1 MRNFIRRTAA
11 ALAVLCMAAL
21 LLGTPTEAEE
31 RTYSAGGEAVG
42 YYAGWAAYQGF
53 TPDQI
58 PAEHLTQINY
68 AFAQIDPD
76 TLTIALENPAHDQK
90 NLAALR
96 KLRQQNQ
103 HLKLLISVGGWSD
116 SQYFSDAVATAARRE
131 SFAAS
136 CVDFV
141 VEQGLDGVDLD
152 WEYPVSGG
160 AAGTIHRP
168 ADKQNFTLLL
178 QELREQ
184 LDRQGRRDGKDYALT
199 IAGAAGSWYLNQI
212 EAVKVAAIVDHIF
225 VMGYDLHGTWDT
237 YADFNAPLYAPSGT
251 SPQSRSSI
259 SDCVQ
264 AYLKKGIPAEKIVL
278 GMPLYGYAYQGVKA
292 QNNGLY
298 STYTSAK
305 SVSYKMLK
313 KSYLDNTD
321 YRQFRH
327 EEAQVPWLYGNRTFV
342 SYDDA
347 VSLAAK
353 AQLARS
359 LGLGGVG
366 FWEIS
371 QDDGGELIA
380 AASGAFRSTWDNPFR
395 DVPPGAWYEE
405 AVQYVYEA
413 GLMQGTTG
421 STFSPDRASNRG
433 MIAAILYRL
442 EGRPRAGTPP
452 FTDVAADSY
461 CADAV
466 AWAEQQGIVRGF
478 DDGTFRPDGDM
489 TRAEAAAIFARLI
502 SEEKDE
508 TASGKATFTD
518 IAGSAWYAAEVG
530 YLEKYGIIGGYEDG
544 TFRPDAPVTRAEFT
558 AMTVRYY
565 GLFHEVKYPANTT
578 KYADVSNSYWA
589 VKDITFATNEKWLNG
604 YADGSFRGD
613 SNITRAEVVTVAN
626 RVMGRTPDKE
636 YINDNLAALNKFTDL
651 KNNSHW
657 AYYDIMEAANAHLAV
672 SSSENETWVK

>member
-21 LLGTPTEAEE
+21 LLGTPTEAGE

-68 AFAQIDPD
+68 AFAQIDPG
-76 TLTIALENPAHDQK
+76 TLTLALENPTHDKK

-96 KLRQQNQ
+96 QLRKKHP

-116 SQYFSDAVATAARRE
+116 SQYFSDAAATAARRE

-199 IAGAAGSWYLNQI
+199 IAGAAGNWYLNQI

-237 YADFNAPLYAPSGT
+237 YADFNAPLYTPSGA

-305 SVSYKMLK
+305 SVSYKTLK
-313 KSYLDNTD
+313 KSYLDNTA
-321 YRQFRH
+321 YRQLRH
-327 EEAQVPWLYGNRTFV
+327 EEAQVPWLYGNRAFV

-347 VSLAAK
+347 ASLAAK

-395 DVPPGAWYEE
+395 DVAPGAWYEE

-421 STFSPDRASNRG
+421 STFSPDRTSNRG

-442 EGRPRAGTPP
+442 EGSPRAGTPP

-461 CADAV
+461 CTDAV

-478 DDGTFRPDGDM
+478 DDGTFRPEGRITRQQLAAILFRYTEYRGADTADRADLSRFSDSAAVADYAREALAWAVSAGLIQGRSDGTLDPSGSA
-489 TRAEAAAIFARLI
+489 TRAQTAVILQRL
-502 SEEKDE
+502 E
-508 TASGKATFTD
+508 TL
-518 IAGSAWYAAEVG
+518 
-530 YLEKYGIIGGYEDG
+530 LEK
-544 TFRPDAPVTRAEFT
+544 
-558 AMTVRYY
+558 
-565 GLFHEVKYPANTT
+565 N
-578 KYADVSNSYWA
+578 
-589 VKDITFATNEKWLNG
+589 
-604 YADGSFRGD
+604 
-613 SNITRAEVVTVAN
+613 
-626 RVMGRTPDKE
+626 
-636 YINDNLAALNKFTDL
+636 
-651 KNNSHW
+651 
-657 AYYDIMEAANAHLAV
+657 
-672 SSSENETWVK
+672 

>member
-116 SQYFSDAVATAARRE
+116 SQYFSDAAATAARR
-131 SFAAS
+131 
-136 CVDFV
+136 
-141 VEQGLDGVDLD
+141 
-152 WEYPVSGG
+152 
-160 AAGTIHRP
+160 
-168 ADKQNFTLLL
+168 
-178 QELREQ
+178 
-184 LDRQGRRDGKDYALT
+184 
-199 IAGAAGSWYLNQI
+199 GSWYLNQI
-212 EAVKVAAIVDHIF
+212 EPVKVAAIVDHIF

-327 EEAQVPWLYGNRTFV
+327 EEALALRKPHLRLLRRCRVPRC
-342 SYDDA
+342 
-347 VSLAAK
+347 
-353 AQLARS
+353 
-359 LGLGGVG
+359 
-366 FWEIS
+366 
-371 QDDGGELIA
+371 
-380 AASGAFRSTWDNPFR
+380 
-395 DVPPGAWYEE
+395 
-405 AVQYVYEA
+405 
-413 GLMQGTTG
+413 QGTAGPVSG
-421 STFSPDRASNRG
+421 SGRRGVLGDLPGRWGRADRCR
-433 MIAAILYRL
+433 
-442 EGRPRAGTPP
+442 
-452 FTDVAADSY
+452 
-461 CADAV
+461 
-466 AWAEQQGIVRGF
+466 QRGF
-478 DDGTFRPDGDM
+478 PQ
-489 TRAEAAAIFARLI
+489 
-502 SEEKDE
+502 
-508 TASGKATFTD
+508 
-518 IAGSAWYAAEVG
+518 
-530 YLEKYGIIGGYEDG
+530 
-544 TFRPDAPVTRAEFT
+544 
-558 AMTVRYY
+558 
-565 GLFHEVKYPANTT
+565 
-578 KYADVSNSYWA
+578 
-589 VKDITFATNEKWLNG
+589 
-604 YADGSFRGD
+604 
-613 SNITRAEVVTVAN
+613 
-626 RVMGRTPDKE
+626 
-636 YINDNLAALNKFTDL
+636 
-651 KNNSHW
+651 
-657 AYYDIMEAANAHLAV
+657 HLG
-672 SSSENETWVK
+672 

>member
-116 SQYFSDAVATAARRE
+116 SQYFSDAAATAARRE

-212 EAVKVAAIVDHIF
+212 EAVKVALRHLAPEQKQHLRLRTGLSEKGYPGGKDRPGDAF
-225 VMGYDLHGTWDT
+225 VRLCLPGGQGPEQRPVQHLH
-237 YADFNAPLYAPSGT
+237 
-251 SPQSRSSI
+251 
-259 SDCVQ
+259 
-264 AYLKKGIPAEKIVL
+264 
-278 GMPLYGYAYQGVKA
+278 
-292 QNNGLY
+292 
-298 STYTSAK
+298 
-305 SVSYKMLK
+305 
-313 KSYLDNTD
+313 
-321 YRQFRH
+321 
-327 EEAQVPWLYGNRTFV
+327 
-342 SYDDA
+342 
-347 VSLAAK
+347 
-353 AQLARS
+353 
-359 LGLGGVG
+359 
-366 FWEIS
+366 IS
-371 QDDGGELIA
+371 QIRQLQDAEEEL
-380 AASGAFRSTWDNPFR
+380 SGQHGLPP
-395 DVPPGAWYEE
+395 VPP
-405 AVQYVYEA
+405 
-413 GLMQGTTG
+413 
-421 STFSPDRASNRG
+421 
-433 MIAAILYRL
+433 
-442 EGRPRAGTPP
+442 
-452 FTDVAADSY
+452 
-461 CADAV
+461 
-466 AWAEQQGIVRGF
+466 
-478 DDGTFRPDGDM
+478 
-489 TRAEAAAIFARLI
+489 
-502 SEEKDE
+502 
-508 TASGKATFTD
+508 
-518 IAGSAWYAAEVG
+518 
-530 YLEKYGIIGGYEDG
+530 
-544 TFRPDAPVTRAEFT
+544 
-558 AMTVRYY
+558 
-565 GLFHEVKYPANTT
+565 
-578 KYADVSNSYWA
+578 
-589 VKDITFATNEKWLNG
+589 
-604 YADGSFRGD
+604 
-613 SNITRAEVVTVAN
+613 
-626 RVMGRTPDKE
+626 
-636 YINDNLAALNKFTDL
+636 
-651 KNNSHW
+651 
-657 AYYDIMEAANAHLAV
+657 
-672 SSSENETWVK
+672 